1 MNPHSGF
8 FPGRFPEP
16 LRRWPARPARPGPA
30 RPGPAR
36 QSTPSMCAPPILKL
50 PGERRICA
58 PENILTGTAM
68 APEEGVAVRVWRI
81 MYRLRPFLKARVQAG
96 NSAPC
101 WPAFRKQM
109 GVTAPCQH
117 GFFAGFGCIKGLK
130 WLPFSITFAVERTI
144 RNPQSAI
151 RNPQSAIRNPQS
163 AIRNPHFR

>member
-16 LRRWPARPARPGPA
+16 LRRPGPVRPARPGPG

-36 QSTPSMCAPPILKL
+36 QSTPSMRAPPILKL

-68 APEEGVAVRVWRI
+68 APEEGVAVPVWRI
-81 MYRLRPFLKARVQAG
+81 MYRLRPFLKARVPAG

-101 WPAFRKQM
+101 WLAFRKQV
-109 GVTAPCQH
+109 GIAPCQH

-130 WLPFSITFAVERTI
+130 WPTLLHYLCRRVAVGRT
-144 RNPQSAI
+144 I